1 MEGGSLGF
9 QIGAS
14 EMDIVTLVMNE
25 NGMRRLLQSTF
36 TLGAKHGRNSIMVPI
51 SRSLCWSIRGRGD
64 TSQRPRSES
73 GAVWEKI
80 IQLGT
85 R

>member
-25 NGMRRLLQSTF
+25 NGMRRPLQSTF

-51 SRSLCWSIRGRGD
+51 SRSL
-64 TSQRPRSES
+64 
-73 GAVWEKI
+73 
-80 IQLGT
+80 
-85 R
+85 